1 MSDQELNH
9 ANPNADESSLINE
22 TSALETV
29 STHEV
34 VSETTIV
41 EPVATP
47 AETADA
53 PAEPLLRYRGAG
65 PRG

>member
-47 AETADA
+47 A
-53 PAEPLLRYRGAG
+53 
-65 PRG
+65 